1 MGVMSKPFHRVHSE
15 SELGLECYYVER
27 RTLDDF
33 RRGPLGPYFDGF
45 AASLREN
52 GYSHHH
58 GTTIL
63 GTSCLF
69 NVFLMS
75 RGIASIAKVS
85 EELIEPFLDV
95 YLAGIRTTSPT
106 YRPRVSATRPLKHL
120 FAYLFAIKA
129 LVPIQPK
136 RVVTA
141 YSWILDSYIQHLRD
155 AREVALVTLHRHA
168 KHVTIFLEALGEDV
182 QRSRFQKLPAE
193 KVGAYITQYFKN
205 SQDNISS
212 LSSSLRL
219 FLRYCALHRY
229 IWADFSGLIPPIRRY
244 RYAGLPRG
252 VEDSALERALSLIQR
267 DSPNGARD
275 YAIMLVLMAYG
286 VRAISAAQLC
296 LDDIDWQQSKIRFR
310 AQKGG
315 KEVVVPLLDAVG
327 EAILQWLPHRRRHV
341 PHREVFLGTKA
352 PHGPLDSVSISRVVR
367 TYMEK
372 AGIHA
377 PGRGAHT
384 LRHSWAIRAL
394 AHDTPI
400 KAIADSLG
408 HRYIDTTFIY
418 AKADL
423 KTLRDVAMPWPG
435 KG

>member
-1 MGVMSKPFHRVHSE
+1 MSKPFHRLHSKA
-15 SELGLECYYVER
+15 ELGLECYYVER

-63 GTSCLF
+63 GTCCLF
-69 NVFLMS
+69 NVFLMD
-75 RGIASIAKVS
+75 RGVTSIAKVS
-85 EELIEPFLDV
+85 EGLIEPFLDE
-95 YLAGIRTTSPT
+95 YLAGVRTTSLT
-106 YRPRVSATRPLKHL
+106 YRPRVSAARPLKHL
-120 FAYLFAIKA
+120 FAYLVAIKA
-129 LVPIQPK
+129 LVPVEPR
-136 RVVTA
+136 RVLTA
-141 YSWILDSYIQHLRD
+141 YSWILDPYLQHLRD

-168 KHVTIFLEALGEDV
+168 RHVTAFLEALGEDV
-182 QRSRFQKLPAE
+182 QRSRFLELPAE
-193 KVGAYITQYFKN
+193 KVGGHITQYFKN
-205 SQDNISS
+205 NQDNVSS
-212 LSSSLRL
+212 LAASLRT
-219 FLRYCALHRY
+219 FLRYCALQHY
-229 IWADFSGLIPPIRRY
+229 ISADFSGLIPPVRRY
-244 RYAGLPRG
+244 RHAGLPKG
-252 VEDSALERALSLIQR
+252 VEDSALERVLSLIDR
-267 DSPNGARD
+267 SSPNGARD
-275 YAIMLVLMAYG
+275 YAIILVLMAYG
-286 VRAISAAQLC
+286 VRAISAAQLR
-296 LDDIDWQQSKIRFR
+296 LDDIDWKQSKIRFR
-310 AQKGG
+310 APKGG

-327 EAILQWLPHRRRHV
+327 EALLQWLPNRQRHG

-352 PHGPLDSVSISRVVR
+352 PHGPLDSVTIGKVVR